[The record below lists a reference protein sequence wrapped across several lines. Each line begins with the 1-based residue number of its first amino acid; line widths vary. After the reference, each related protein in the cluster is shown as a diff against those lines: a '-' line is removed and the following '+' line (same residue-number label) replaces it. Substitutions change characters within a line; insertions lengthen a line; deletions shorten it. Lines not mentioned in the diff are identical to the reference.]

1 MYFYHGTGG
10 NICCRQDSPCSTR
23 ARQMTNPR
31 FAAFAPSKPQGGL
44 TERHENHS
52 HTARQSRDLFL
63 IFGAADFVSSLG
75 KRFNQRFLY
84 CGNSRLLCQP
94 PNGAAVD

>member
-1 MYFYHGTGG
+1 
-10 NICCRQDSPCSTR
+10 
-23 ARQMTNPR
+23 MTNPASR
-31 FAAFAPSKPQGGL
+31 RLRRLSRQSGL
-44 TERHENHS
+44 TEMHENQS
-52 HTARQSRDLFL
+52 ITARQSRDLFL